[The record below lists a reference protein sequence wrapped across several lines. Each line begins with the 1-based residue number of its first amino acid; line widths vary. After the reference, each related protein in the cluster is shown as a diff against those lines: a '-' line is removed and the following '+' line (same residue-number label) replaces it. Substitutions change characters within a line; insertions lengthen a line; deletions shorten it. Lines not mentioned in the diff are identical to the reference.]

1 MSAQLQR
8 YFAATAGG
16 AIGVTWMTAGI
27 GTALFTLATATCSYG
42 AVVFHQRRR
51 PVRRTRPVVRAA
63 RRRVPPRKT
72 RGPPLRGARAGF
84 SAVGDG
90 QLRLVAP
97 RGREL
102 RLSSS
107 CHR

>member
-63 RRRVPPRKT
+63 RRRVPPARPE
-72 RGPPLRGARAGF
+72 GLRCAELELDSQP
-84 SAVGDG
+84 SATGSYG
-90 QLRLVAP
+90 W
-97 RGREL
+97 
-102 RLSSS
+102 
-107 CHR
+107 